1 MTGFLKEL
9 DEFMITSVLSSTRIK
24 TEITIVGN
32 SVVTVEG
39 SRRVEVE
46 ESIKVINGDEKNKN

>member
-9 DEFMITSVLSSTRIK
+9 DDFMITSVLSSTRIK
-24 TEITIVGN
+24 TEVTIVGN

>member
-24 TEITIVGN
+24 TEVTIVGN